1 MSCSGQRTKGT
12 KERIDVFLSF
22 VFTLNLYFRSS
33 DESGIPSPANGLGF
47 FFLSFAFVLILL
59 CVLLCRGNDVS
70 FVAQVSVFARPRA
83 TIYPNAR
90 SMESEF
96 ADAFVFM
103 GFWFR
108 CSVSCLLNFTS
119 SRELLGRSAETA
131 NGGHCCF
138 TRIITLFMADLT
150 VISGVILRRFFW
162 TQIEFKLK
170 IFRYFSFL
178 PLSLCWLIVI

>member
-1 MSCSGQRTKGT
+1 M
-12 KERIDVFLSF
+12 
-22 VFTLNLYFRSS
+22 
-33 DESGIPSPANGLGF
+33 PSPASASGF

-59 CVLLCRGNDVS
+59 CVLLYRGNDVS
-70 FVAQVSVFARPRA
+70 FVAQISVFARPRA

-108 CSVSCLLNFTS
+108 CSVSCLLNFNT
-119 SRELLGRSAETA
+119 SRELLGRSAGAA

-150 VISGVILRRFFW
+150 VISGVILRRFFR

-170 IFRYFSFL
+170 TFRYFSFW